1 MIIKELRQTSAER
14 FVITFHD
21 GSELKTTLAVV
32 TDFYLR
38 TGLELD
44 EAKYREVF
52 NASTLSLC
60 KARALRMINARAM
73 SQKEM
78 RDKLVEKGESPENA
92 EFCAGWLCEMG
103 LINDELYAGMVV
115 RHYAAKGYGAGR
127 IKQELRRHGVPKDY
141 WDDALSEIPDSDEK
155 LSRFISSRLTDP
167 HDRAQIQKISNALYR
182 RGYSWEQIKHAM
194 NEFSS
199 EEDM

>member
-44 EAKYREVF
+44 EAKYREVV

-127 IKQELRRHGVPKDY
+127 IKQELKRHGVPKDY

>member
-44 EAKYREVF
+44 EAKYREVV

-127 IKQELRRHGVPKDY
+127 IKQELKRHGVPKDY

-182 RGYSWEQIKHAM
+182 RGYSWEQIKHAI